1 MRTDLVP
8 AKRGLNSLA
17 ALGLLLLLACAL
29 AGCKKAAPS
38 ADAEAAAGTKLFQ
51 SAPPEIKAAWD
62 GALAAIQTNDQAA
75 GYVALSQLRAQSG
88 LTPDQNEAID
98 AQRRRINTQLAAA
111 AQQGD
116 TNAIQALL
124 QIRNASRVR

>member
-1 MRTDLVP
+1 
-8 AKRGLNSLA
+8 
-17 ALGLLLLLACAL
+17 
-29 AGCKKAAPS
+29 
-38 ADAEAAAGTKLFQ
+38 
-51 SAPPEIKAAWD
+51 
-62 GALAAIQTNDQAA
+62 
-75 GYVALSQLRAQSG
+75 LRAQSG